1 VTVNYDEVSYY
12 KRPWRGWVEVSG
24 FDAPAC
30 NEWLR
35 ADDEPFFSVEAGLAI
50 AGRILAAHPTL
61 AARIVDAGGNVY
73 ETLYGIGYLQ
83 KTVDKSGEPIHV
95 LASERLRLLQEALSE

>member
-1 VTVNYDEVSYY
+1 MEAETVGYY
-12 KRPWRGWVEVSG
+12 SREWRGWIELSG

-35 ADDEPFFSVEAGLAI
+35 ADDEPFFSVEAGLAL

-73 ETLYGIGYLQ
+73 ETLYGVGYLQ
-83 KTVDKSGEPIHV
+83 RTVDKRGESVHV
-95 LASERLRLLQEALSE
+95 LASERQRLLEEVLRG